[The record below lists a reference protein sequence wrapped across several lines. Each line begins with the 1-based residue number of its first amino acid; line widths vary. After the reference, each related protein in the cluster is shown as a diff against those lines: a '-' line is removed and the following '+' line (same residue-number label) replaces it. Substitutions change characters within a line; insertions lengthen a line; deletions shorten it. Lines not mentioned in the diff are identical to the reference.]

1 MRSKIIHVILKT
13 QNFVMRALCGGSDG
27 EAAAAIT
34 LAASNL
40 DAVTLGGHPQR
51 HPQWALQR
59 GDPLKTKDVEPGTC
73 RQLTESMS
81 CKVLSIRD

>member
-13 QNFVMRALCGGSDG
+13 QNFVMQALCGGSDG

-40 DAVTLGGHPQR
+40 DAVTLGRAPS
-51 HPQWALQR
+51 
-59 GDPLKTKDVEPGTC
+59 KTPTMGFAAG
-73 RQLTESMS
+73 
-81 CKVLSIRD
+81 

>member
-13 QNFVMRALCGGSDG
+13 QNFVMQALCGGSDG

-34 LAASNL
+34 PAASNL
-40 DAVTLGGHPQR
+40 DAVTLGRAASKTPTM
-51 HPQWALQR
+51 ALQR

-73 RQLTESMS
+73 RQLTESML